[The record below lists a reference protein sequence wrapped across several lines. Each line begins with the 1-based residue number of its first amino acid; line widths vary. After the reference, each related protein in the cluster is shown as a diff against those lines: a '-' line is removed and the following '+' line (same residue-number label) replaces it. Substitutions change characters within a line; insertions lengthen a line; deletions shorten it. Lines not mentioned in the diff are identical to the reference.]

1 MKSSLNY
8 RFYPSACLYKSTPAS
23 SRLNSCSIKWPV
35 DPLRSNRAYMERP
48 TYVLLALRMCLYRD
62 LLDRRARR
70 NNQVTT
76 SSPHRATFRM
86 LHLRATKMQWQMILH
101 RWMGQGG
108 IMHSRLASLRSEVV
122 RKVGAMRGYFTK
134 VGDDLWGRIVVEAM
148 KMINSNSA
156 GVHANHGVKHNWR
169 Y

>member
-1 MKSSLNY
+1 
-8 RFYPSACLYKSTPAS
+8 
-23 SRLNSCSIKWPV
+23 
-35 DPLRSNRAYMERP
+35 
-48 TYVLLALRMCLYRD
+48 
-62 LLDRRARR
+62 
-70 NNQVTT
+70 
-76 SSPHRATFRM
+76 
-86 LHLRATKMQWQMILH
+86 
-101 RWMGQGG
+101 
-108 IMHSRLASLRSEVV
+108 MHSRLASLRSEVV